1 MHVFFPFYH
10 NANSSWIRLLIGGPS
25 IHVLVVFFSS
35 FFVFFVSVS
44 PKALRRRPIA
54 GSSIPYC
61 PVEKRMPDCWSP
73 IEPSAFKV
81 RGKNYIK

>member
-1 MHVFFPFYH
+1 MHDNVFLPFYY
-10 NANSSWIRLLIGGPS
+10 NANSYWITLLIGGPA
-25 IHVLVVFFSS
+25 INVRVF
-35 FFVFFVSVS
+35 FFVSVS

-61 PVEKRMPDCWSP
+61 PVDKRMPDCWSP

-81 RGKNYIK
+81 RGKNYIR